1 MPKGVTVP
9 LKFLMDNL
17 RKRFNLIWNFFFL
30 FFFKSTRGGFLK
42 FNFFWSFE
50 MKKLH
55 YHKKEYPFASKYHYH
70 MYIFD
75 NSYPN
80 YDKTLNPSITFQGDI
95 FRKVL
100 GVELSNFN

>member
-1 MPKGVTVP
+1 MEKIIFMQKKYKG
-9 LKFLMDNL
+9 
-17 RKRFNLIWNFFFL
+17 
-30 FFFKSTRGGFLK
+30 GGKFLK
-42 FNFFWSFE
+42 FHFFWSFE
-50 MKKLH
+50 MKELH

-80 YDKTLNPSITFQGDI
+80 YDKTLNPPITFQGGI
-95 FRKVL
+95 FQKVL